1 MTSADAQE
9 GAELRAE
16 ATSERRTIGPEPL
29 TVEIVPNERMREQ
42 IGTLTAAG
50 VDARTLRLEVE
61 GVTSEWNPEVGI
73 RVFLNL
79 PQADAS
85 TSTDDPHYVTTFTFF
100 EHKGGEHG
108 DHAEDDDNM
117 SHGAHEHDEDAPQTF
132 YANLTPTI
140 QDLHAAGLYREG
152 EPLQTT
158 LLTVPIAQDRESK
171 GEFAGRTFPFTGV
184 AVSLQE

>member
-1 MTSADAQE
+1 MTSAEPHE

-16 ATSERRTIGPEPL
+16 ARPERRTIGPEPL

-42 IGTLTAAG
+42 IGTLRTAGA
-50 VDARTLRLEVE
+50 DARTLRLEVE
-61 GVTSEWNPEVGI
+61 GVTSEWNPGVGI

-79 PQADAS
+79 PEADAS

-100 EHKGGEHG
+100 EHKRGEHG
-108 DHAEDDDNM
+108 AHAEEDDHM
-117 SHGAHEHDEDAPQTF
+117 HQGAHEHDEDAPQTF

-140 QDLHAAGLYREG
+140 QDLHAAGFYREG
-152 EPLQTT
+152 EPLRTT
-158 LLTVPIAQDRESK
+158 LVTVPIAQDRESK
-171 GEFAGRTFPFTGV
+171 DEFADRTFPFTGV